1 MATSNNQGV
10 YIEAHNDNHGTSH
23 INIYGSGTIVES
35 DGSGNKTSTNINLN
49 K

>member
-23 INIYGSGTIVES
+23 INIYDRDPASGPHES
-35 DGSGNKTSTNINLN
+35 IHVNNTKCISK
-49 K
+49 